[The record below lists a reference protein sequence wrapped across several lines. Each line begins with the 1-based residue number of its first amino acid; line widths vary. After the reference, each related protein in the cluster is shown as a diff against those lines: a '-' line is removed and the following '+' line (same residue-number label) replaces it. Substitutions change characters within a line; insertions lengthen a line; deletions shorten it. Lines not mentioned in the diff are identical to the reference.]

1 VKSIFTKQLF
11 LNLLIAIGIIALMLF
26 LVNWSLKIYTRH
38 GQSMVVPDLK
48 GKSFTKA
55 EQILSSANLEYKIL
69 DSTFQADLPPNSI
82 LDQTPKPGTKV
93 KQGRTI
99 YLTLNAYNAP
109 LVEIPDLVGKS
120 SLKYAQMQ
128 LESYG
133 LIVTEPIFKPS
144 PYQNAVLE
152 ILYNGKP
159 VAAKTKIAKGS
170 TITLVVGQG
179 VSSEE
184 VNLPY
189 LIGLPYSQA
198 LSKLKNDYGLTLG
211 ALIIDDGIRDT
222 SNAIVYRQ
230 SPDFIKGKTMRA
242 GQEVDIFVG
251 KGCPKGLK

>member
-1 VKSIFTKQLF
+1 M
-11 LNLLIAIGIIALMLF
+11 LL

-48 GKSFTKA
+48 GKSFAKA
-55 EQILSSANLEYKIL
+55 EQILNSANLEYKIL

-82 LDQTPKPGTKV
+82 IDQTPKSGTKV

-133 LIVTEPIFKPS
+133 LKVTEPIFKPS

-152 ILYNGKP
+152 ILFDGKP
-159 VAAKTKIAKGS
+159 IAAKTKIAKGS
-170 TITLVVGQG
+170 TLTLVVGQG

-211 ALIIDDGIRDT
+211 ALIIDDDIRDT

-230 SPDFIKGKTMRA
+230 SPDFAKGKTMRA
-242 GQEVDIFVG
+242 GQEIDLFVG
-251 KGCPKGLK
+251 KEIPSGIEVDPTLYDIPRSNSTSEEE

>member
-1 VKSIFTKQLF
+1 
-11 LNLLIAIGIIALMLF
+11 
-26 LVNWSLKIYTRH
+26 
-38 GQSMVVPDLK
+38 
-48 GKSFTKA
+48 
-55 EQILSSANLEYKIL
+55 
-69 DSTFQADLPPNSI
+69 
-82 LDQTPKPGTKV
+82 V

-133 LIVTEPIFKPS
+133 LKVTEPIFKPS

-152 ILYNGKP
+152 ILYDGKP
-159 VAAKTKIAKGS
+159 SCGQNKDRQREVRL
-170 TITLVVGQG
+170 TLVVGQG

-211 ALIIDDGIRDT
+211 ALIIDDDIRDT

-230 SPDFIKGKTMRA
+230 SPDFAKGKTMRA
-242 GQEVDIFVG
+242 GQESRPFCRQRNARSGIEVDPDFVRHSS
-251 KGCPKGLK
+251 LQ